1 MMQKRKSNNNPLLVT
16 GPHRSG
22 TTWVGKILSAAPCT
36 GYIHEPFNIANNRYY
51 FTKEFVH
58 WFLYINDRNEHQYY
72 SSIKKTIGF
81 KLSFPN
87 LSELDIIQ
95 LGKYFLRL
103 WQFQYYSLFHYRPII
118 KDPIAFFSAS
128 WLAKNMKCDVLVMMR
143 HPASFIAS
151 LKKKQWYFNFI
162 ILRAQEDLMDQLSPF
177 RDEIEQFSRG
187 NDDIIEQGI
196 LLWRI
201 FAYKTDQYK
210 YQHPDWMVVKHE
222 DLIAEPDA
230 KFKKVFNHYG
240 LDYSNKVDS
249 FLNKTVSERN
259 PQEVTKTVN
268 IYRDTSSIG
277 KLWKKRLSSDEI
289 VKIRNGVADYY
300 YHFYGDSDWQT
311 PK

>member
-1 MMQKRKSNNNPLLVT
+1 MQKRKSNKNPLLVT

-22 TTWVGKILSAAPCT
+22 TTWVGKILSAAPCA

-128 WLAKNMKCDVLVMMR
+128 C
-143 HPASFIAS
+143 
-151 LKKKQWYFNFI
+151 
-162 ILRAQEDLMDQLSPF
+162 LR
-177 RDEIEQFSRG
+177 
-187 NDDIIEQGI
+187 
-196 LLWRI
+196 
-201 FAYKTDQYK
+201 
-210 YQHPDWMVVKHE
+210 
-222 DLIAEPDA
+222 
-230 KFKKVFNHYG
+230 
-240 LDYSNKVDS
+240 
-249 FLNKTVSERN
+249 
-259 PQEVTKTVN
+259 
-268 IYRDTSSIG
+268 
-277 KLWKKRLSSDEI
+277 
-289 VKIRNGVADYY
+289 KI
-300 YHFYGDSDWQT
+300 
-311 PK
+311 